1 MEISADLLILLTL
14 IIGLF
19 VVNRYMN
26 QQQAASQA
34 LQFEALLAQQSS
46 PELDIEG
53 RFAAVSAQQMQHNT
67 EQLLVLAEQ
76 RMKVER
82 EKSSGELKSTKEGIE
97 HLIKPIVEQL
107 GALKLPPTRWKK
119 SAHKPTA
126 TSRVTSINSVIEP
139 MLLAKKPTI

>member
-46 PELDIEG
+46 P
-53 RFAAVSAQQMQHNT
+53 
-67 EQLLVLAEQ
+67 
-76 RMKVER
+76 
-82 EKSSGELKSTKEGIE
+82 
-97 HLIKPIVEQL
+97 
-107 GALKLPPTRWKK
+107 
-119 SAHKPTA
+119 
-126 TSRVTSINSVIEP
+126 
-139 MLLAKKPTI
+139 